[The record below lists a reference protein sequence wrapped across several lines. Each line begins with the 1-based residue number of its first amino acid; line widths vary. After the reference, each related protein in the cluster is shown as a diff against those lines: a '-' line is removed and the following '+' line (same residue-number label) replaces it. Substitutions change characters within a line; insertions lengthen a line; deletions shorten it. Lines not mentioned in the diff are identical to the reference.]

1 VEAVTVSASIPAGF
15 ARAAVWIVAGLMV
28 LPPVQAAG
36 ATKQS
41 GESPLLVKID
51 QAHCLAMYDLVE
63 LRLKGRG
70 AEVVSNVTRN
80 GLKDF
85 FVVRPGVVDCSG
97 QREIPWTDDKD
108 REFIHSVLKAA
119 GEASKPKLDM
129 SKEYGIAPAP
139 RPTRPRR

>member
-1 VEAVTVSASIPAGF
+1 MQ
-15 ARAAVWIVAGLMV
+15 AAIVWLIAGLTV
-28 LPPVQAAG
+28 VTPAQAAS

-41 GESPLLVKID
+41 EESPLLVRID
-51 QAHCLAMYDLVE
+51 KEHCLAMYDLVE

-70 AEVVSNVTRN
+70 SEVVSNVTRN

-85 FVVRPGVVDCSG
+85 FVVRPGVVDCAG

-108 REFIHSVLKAA
+108 REFILSVLKATN
-119 GEASKPKLDM
+119 EASKSKLDM

-139 RPTRPRR
+139 KATRPRR